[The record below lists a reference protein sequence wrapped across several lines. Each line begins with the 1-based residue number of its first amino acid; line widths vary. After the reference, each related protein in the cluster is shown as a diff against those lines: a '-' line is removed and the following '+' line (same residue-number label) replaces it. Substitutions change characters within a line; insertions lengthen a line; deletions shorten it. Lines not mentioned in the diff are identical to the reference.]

1 MIRMECLRHYFMAS
15 SARATFT
22 RPELAPGNRS
32 MNENISALQD
42 FREIATLPV
51 AAALAALA
59 LTWLVWYF
67 TGDRCTEDLATTTG
81 CNTSS
86 IATFITP
93 ALLKDMLTNSAIAA
107 TGGGVWSYVMITRER
122 RAREA
127 AEKALAE
134 ERQHKEEA
142 LARVAEERQRAAEE
156 RRRADEERW
165 RAEEGRRRADEDR
178 ARLLA
183 EIERL
188 SRQLDAK
195 GNGQAEN

>member
-1 MIRMECLRHYFMAS
+1 
-15 SARATFT
+15 
-22 RPELAPGNRS
+22 
-32 MNENISALQD
+32 MNENTSALQD
-42 FREIATLPV
+42 LREIATIPAV
-51 AAALAALA
+51 AALVALA

-67 TGDRCTEDLATTTG
+67 TGNRCTEELAALSG
-81 CNTSS
+81 CNPSS

-93 ALLKDMLTNSAIAA
+93 ALLKDLLTNSAIAA

-134 ERQHKEEA
+134 ARQREEAA
-142 LARVAEERQRAAEE
+142 LARVEEE
-156 RRRADEERW
+156 RRRVEE
-165 RAEEGRRRADEDR
+165 ERRRADEDR

-188 SRQLDAK
+188 THRLDEQHD
-195 GNGQAEN
+195 GSS

>member
-1 MIRMECLRHYFMAS
+1 MS
-15 SARATFT
+15 
-22 RPELAPGNRS
+22 
-32 MNENISALQD
+32 ENISTLQD

-67 TGDRCTEDLATTTG
+67 TGNRCTDELASITG

-86 IATFITP
+86 IAAFINP
-93 ALLKDMLTNSAIAA
+93 ALLKDILTNSAIAA

-127 AEKALAE
+127 AEKAREAAEQALAE
-134 ERQHKEEA
+134 ERQRTEA
-142 LARVAEERQRAAEE
+142 ERQRADEERRRVETVEAEARERVEEE
-156 RRRADEERW
+156 RRRADE
-165 RAEEGRRRADEDR
+165 DR
-178 ARLLA
+178 TRLLA

-188 SRQLDAK
+188 TRQVDSQQADP
-195 GNGQAEN
+195 NGQAK